1 MKKTI
6 VLVMMLLAILF
17 VGVVPALA
25 AEDDAPDLARLTV
38 INKTDG
44 KVFLQLNGTNA
55 FFLTIGAGST
65 GEFTLEKEEFV
76 RQTWACGAYAKGL
89 LDMSSQVKL
98 VFTRCGYDAPNAG
111 EPTQEKISLYDSPGG
126 LYWRYQDVE

>member
-1 MKKTI
+1 MKKTV
-6 VLVMMLLAILF
+6 VLAMMLLAILF

-55 FFLTIGAGST
+55 HFLTIGAGST
-65 GEFTLEKEEFV
+65 AEFTVEKEEFV

-98 VFTRCGYDAPNAG
+98 VFTPCGIDAPNAG
-111 EPTQEKISLYDSPGG
+111 EPTQEKIDMADSPGG
-126 LYWRYQDVE
+126 MYWRYQDVE

>member
-6 VLVMMLLAILF
+6 VLVLMIVAILF
-17 VGVVPALA
+17 MGIVPALA
-25 AEDDAPDLARLTV
+25 AEDEPDLVRLTV

-44 KVFLQLNGTNA
+44 KVFLQLNGENA
-55 FFLTIGAGST
+55 YFLTIPAGATSL
-65 GEFTLEKEEFV
+65 FTVEREEFV
-76 RQTWACGAYAKGL
+76 RQTWACGAYGKGF

-98 VFTRCGYDAPNAG
+98 VFTPCGFEAPNAG
-111 EPTQEKISLYDSPGG
+111 EPTQEKVSLFDSPDG

>member
-6 VLVMMLLAILF
+6 VQTMIIVTILF
-17 VGVVPALA
+17 MGVVPAMA
-25 AEDDAPDLARLTV
+25 AEDEPDLVRLTV

-44 KVFLQLNGTNA
+44 KVFLQLNATNA
-55 FFLTIGAGST
+55 HFMTIPAGETSI
-65 GEFTLEKEEFV
+65 FTVEREDYV
-76 RQTWACGAYAKGL
+76 RQTWACGLYAKGT

-98 VFTRCGYDAPNAG
+98 VFTRCGYKAPNAG
-111 EPTQEKISLYDSPGG
+111 EPTQEKVSLYDSPSG

>member
-1 MKKTI
+1 MKKTV
-6 VLVMMLLAILF
+6 VLALMILAILF
-17 VGVVPALA
+17 VGVLPALA
-25 AEDDAPDLARLTV
+25 AEHEPEMSRLTV
-38 INKTDG
+38 VNKTDG

-55 FFLTIGAGST
+55 HFLTIGAGST
-65 GEFTLEKEEFV
+65 AEFTVEREEYV

-98 VFTRCGYDAPNAG
+98 VFTPCGIEAPNAG
-111 EPTQEKISLYDSPGG
+111 EPTQEKIDMADSPGG